1 MDFDDKPPENPLLS
15 LAPNV
20 DSSTHKKSE
29 DNPYLSLMQFDLKSK
44 VEKAVNKVQ
53 EVKEVVTSTEID
65 ILQD

>member
-15 LAPNV
+15 LAP
-20 DSSTHKKSE
+20 DEDPIQKKSE
-29 DNPYLSLMQFDLKSK
+29 DNPYFSLMQFDLKSK

-65 ILQD
+65 IL

>member
-15 LAPNV
+15 LAPDV
-20 DSSTHKKSE
+20 DSTQKKSE

-53 EVKEVVTSTEID
+53 EVKEVVTSKEID
-65 ILQD
+65 IL